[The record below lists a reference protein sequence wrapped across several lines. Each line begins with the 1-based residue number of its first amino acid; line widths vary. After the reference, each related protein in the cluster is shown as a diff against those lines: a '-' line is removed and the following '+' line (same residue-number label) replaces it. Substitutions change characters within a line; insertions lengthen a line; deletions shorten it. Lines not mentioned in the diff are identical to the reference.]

1 MERVKIG
8 QAPRLSPLTVCKI
21 WVFADIHGIP
31 SLGNTAI
38 DTLHEQQVLVWC
50 TPSSA
55 IRYVYEHTK
64 SSSLLRLFLQDS
76 FSKTMSIESVLS
88 RDREEHTVDFLH
100 DVLSA
105 IVKRKE
111 GGKLDR
117 MQWAR
122 LDRCRWHNLSGPGG
136 TRQMGLMS

>member
-1 MERVKIG
+1 
-8 QAPRLSPLTVCKI
+8 
-21 WVFADIHGIP
+21 
-31 SLGNTAI
+31 
-38 DTLHEQQVLVWC
+38 
-50 TPSSA
+50 
-55 IRYVYEHTK
+55 
-64 SSSLLRLFLQDS
+64 
-76 FSKTMSIESVLS
+76 MSIESVLS